1 LTGETPDD
9 ERFLALVAE
18 AEKADPRLTPLQ
30 AAIVTAAELGIAS
43 DSRSFS
49 RLFGVAHALALREL
63 GALSDLGDV
72 LHILK
77 RDPRTLRTHYALLA
91 DRRPEAG

>member
-9 ERFLALVAE
+9 ERSLALVAA
-18 AEKADPRLTPLQ
+18 AEEADPRLTPLQ
-30 AAIVTAAELGIAS
+30 AAIVVAARLGIAQ

-63 GALSDLGDV
+63 GALAELGDV
-72 LHILK
+72 LHVIK
-77 RDPRTLRTHYALLA
+77 RDPRTLRTHYALSANRLPDA
-91 DRRPEAG
+91 V